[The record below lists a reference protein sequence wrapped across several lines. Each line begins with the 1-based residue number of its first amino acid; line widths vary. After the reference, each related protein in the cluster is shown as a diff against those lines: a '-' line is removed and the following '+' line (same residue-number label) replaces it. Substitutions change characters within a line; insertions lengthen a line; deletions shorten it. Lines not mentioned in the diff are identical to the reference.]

1 MTPTTTVTGFSLAFL
16 AAITWAVAPVF
27 YRRAIDHVSY
37 YGLGAIRCIGYIVS
51 AGAFL
56 LVTMGAGSFSFP
68 GIKLFVLVF
77 ICSNVWLVLGD
88 FLYFASLHRL
98 GVSLCVPITSA
109 YPLLAVPASWI
120 FLKAPFN
127 SMVLVAAILIVLG
140 VILLSHRTGSPEHLT
155 PSVNGISLAF
165 LTMCCWT
172 FGIITN
178 RFLLDAIP
186 APQLEWWRAVSVT
199 TGSWV
204 LFMVMDNIKD
214 LKRLSLRNITE
225 MSLAG
230 ALGLAVGNL
239 LFTYSFKFIS
249 VDIATCI
256 ASSRPFIASL
266 FAFFIL
272 KERLTRIKVAGISL
286 VTIGII
292 LISL

>member
-1 MTPTTTVTGFSLAFL
+1 MTLTSSTIGFSLAFM
-16 AAITWAVAPVF
+16 AALIWAIAPVL
-27 YRRAIDHVSY
+27 YRRAINHVSY
-37 YGLGAIRCIGYIVS
+37 YGLGAIRCIGYIIC
-51 AGAFL
+51 AGGFL
-56 LVTMGAGSFSFP
+56 LATMGSGSFSFP
-68 GIKLFVLVF
+68 GMKLFIMIFL
-77 ICSNVWLVLGD
+77 CSNVWLVLGD

-120 FLKAPFN
+120 FLKTPFN
-127 SMVLVAAILIVLG
+127 SIVLVAAALIVLG
-140 VILLSHRTGSPEHLT
+140 VILLSHRGRSPEHMA
-155 PSVNGISLAF
+155 PSVSGIFLAF

-178 RFLLDAIP
+178 RYLLDAIP

-199 TGSWV
+199 VGSWL
-204 LFMVMDNIKD
+204 LFMAMDNASN
-214 LKRLSLRNITE
+214 LKKLSLQNIAE

-239 LFTYSFKFIS
+239 LFTYSFKFIN

-256 ASSRPFIASL
+256 ASLRPFIAAI

-272 KERLTRIKVAGISL
+272 KERLTKAKMAGISL
-286 VTIGII
+286 VTAGII
-292 LISL
+292 LISI